1 MSLESLILPKNDPKP
16 LLFVISGLSGSG
28 KDTVLQGLKER
39 NLPFHFVV
47 TTTTRPKRTEEVEGR
62 DYYFVTPDEF
72 DRMVNDGEM
81 LEHAHVYESMKG
93 IPKKQVVDALA
104 SGKDVVMRL
113 DVQGASTIRSLFAD
127 AILVFITPRSKEE
140 WYRQLTDRNSETEE
154 TMRVR
159 IDTAIQEVDYLKIFD
174 YVVVNARDHLD
185 EAVETI
191 IAIIRAE
198 HHRNRT
204 REATL

>member
-1 MSLESLILPKNDPKP
+1 
-16 LLFVISGLSGSG
+16 
-28 KDTVLQGLKER
+28 
-39 NLPFHFVV
+39 
-47 TTTTRPKRTEEVEGR
+47 
-62 DYYFVTPDEF
+62 
-72 DRMVNDGEM
+72 
-81 LEHAHVYESMKG
+81 
-93 IPKKQVVDALA
+93 
-104 SGKDVVMRL
+104 
-113 DVQGASTIRSLFAD
+113 LFAD